1 MMSLMARLCAL
12 CALSAVIQMALGES
26 DAKGSLRMIGGLL
39 MLYLT
44 LSGARDL
51 LASLSEAA
59 SVEAILKC
67 LMQKRRGRGV
77 ADWIRRL
84 KAALTPQLVLLLL
97 AALALIGYCTLRDQT
112 ADETTRLEKQ
122 ASAVLSRMEGAGR
135 VEVTIMTRKTQM
147 GNSGLL
153 SGKTDEAAE
162 IPCGAVAV
170 AQGADDPLVRIQ
182 LEQALCA
189 LLGLP
194 GTAVSV
200 MAGGK

>member
-1 MMSLMARLCAL
+1 M
-12 CALSAVIQMALGES
+12 
-26 DAKGSLRMIGGLL
+26 
-39 MLYLT
+39 
-44 LSGARDL
+44 
-51 LASLSEAA
+51 
-59 SVEAILKC
+59 
-67 LMQKRRGRGV
+67 

-112 ADETTRLEKQ
+112 GDETTRLEKQ

-162 IPCGAVAV
+162 IPCGAVA
-170 AQGADDPLVRIQ
+170 QGADDPLVRIQ

>member
-1 MMSLMARLCAL
+1 M
-12 CALSAVIQMALGES
+12 
-26 DAKGSLRMIGGLL
+26 
-39 MLYLT
+39 
-44 LSGARDL
+44 
-51 LASLSEAA
+51 
-59 SVEAILKC
+59 
-67 LMQKRRGRGV
+67 

-97 AALALIGYCTLRDQT
+97 AALALIGV
-112 ADETTRLEKQ
+112 DETTRLEKQ

>member
-1 MMSLMARLCAL
+1 M
-12 CALSAVIQMALGES
+12 
-26 DAKGSLRMIGGLL
+26 
-39 MLYLT
+39 
-44 LSGARDL
+44 
-51 LASLSEAA
+51 
-59 SVEAILKC
+59 
-67 LMQKRRGRGV
+67 

-112 ADETTRLEKQ
+112 GDETTRLEKQ

-170 AQGADDPLVRIQ
+170 AQGADDQIGRAHV
-182 LEQALCA
+182 
-189 LLGLP
+189 
-194 GTAVSV
+194 
-200 MAGGK
+200 